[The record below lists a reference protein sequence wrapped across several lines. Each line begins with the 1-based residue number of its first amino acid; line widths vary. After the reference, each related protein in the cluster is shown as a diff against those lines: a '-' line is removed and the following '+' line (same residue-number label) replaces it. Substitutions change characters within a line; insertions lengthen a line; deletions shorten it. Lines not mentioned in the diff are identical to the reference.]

1 MVNIEITPEDIQSRL
16 PRNLTPS
23 ESVKVKTLIEDAKAL
38 IAEGFLHCGK
48 TVEDYLAQGDH
59 RKRIYT
65 MVVADMV
72 AAPVLVGIS
81 RGLKSAQSSTAH
93 QSDSATWADTRGL
106 TWGGVVLSDAHK
118 DLLGINCNG
127 SRIRSRFPGLSY
139 LGEVRE
145 HERNNLHCR

>member
-1 MVNIEITPEDIQSRL
+1 MVNVEITPEDIQSRL

-23 ESVKVKTLIEDAKAL
+23 ETVKVKTLIEDAKAL
-38 IAEGFLHCGK
+38 ISEAFLHCGK
-48 TVEDYLAQGDH
+48 SVEDYLSQGDH

-106 TWGGVVLSDAHK
+106 TWGGVVLSDSQK
-118 DLLGINCNG
+118 DLLGINCKG
-127 SRIRSRFPGLSY
+127 SRVRHRFPGLSY
-139 LGEVRE
+139 LGTVRE
-145 HERNNLHCR
+145 FERNNLHCR